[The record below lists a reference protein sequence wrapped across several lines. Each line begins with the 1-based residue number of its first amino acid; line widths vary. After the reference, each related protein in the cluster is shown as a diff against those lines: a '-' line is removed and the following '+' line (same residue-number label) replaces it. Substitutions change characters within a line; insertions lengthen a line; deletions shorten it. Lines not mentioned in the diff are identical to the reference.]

1 MNLPPLPSN
10 PEHSYVFTADE
21 KRVIAEYGKACYA
34 QGVEDAA
41 KVVRL
46 SDSNATVFEI
56 NEDILELSK

>member
-21 KRVIAEYGKACYA
+21 KRVIAEYGKQCYA

-41 KVVRL
+41 KVVRR
-46 SDSNATVFEI
+46 SDSRHTVFEI
-56 NEDILELSK
+56 VDDILELVK